1 MPTKATEVMRN
12 LHCNYNCVDLDGL
25 ERWYNELFSLRTVMA
40 SESRGGDAS
49 SFGLFGPSSSNVK
62 FLYDHRGA
70 RRTTSLELVEWL
82 APATWGVPY
91 EHPWDWGLQSVG
103 FAVPDL
109 DAVADKVASLGGSIV
124 RRGERTLLLRD
135 PEGVNVEVFVDA
147 IESGEQRYLRMVC
160 SDLERTADWWGALGY
175 TESASPIA
183 APGGEFWEGDDEH
196 QIVAERALVGA
207 DDPSFAMLLTTWS
220 GPVPVGAT
228 YGMPFHEGL
237 YRIALAVENVDQA
250 FDDLRAA
257 GLAIQPPAHHDLKGT
272 PIKEGLTIL
281 FIRDPDKVL
290 IELVERPRSFFRT

>member
-1 MPTKATEVMRN
+1 MPAATEAMRN

-25 ERWYNELFSLRTVMA
+25 EQWYTELFSLRTVMA
-40 SESRGGDAS
+40 SESRDGDAS

-82 APATWGVPY
+82 SPATWGKPY
-91 EHPWDWGLQSVG
+91 EHPWDWGIQSVG
-103 FAVPDL
+103 FAVPDI
-109 DAVADKVASLGGSIV
+109 DAVVAKMASLPGSIV
-124 RRGERTLLLRD
+124 HRTEKALLLHD
-135 PEGVNVEVFVDA
+135 PEGVNVEVFAAD
-147 IESGEQRYLRMVC
+147 IESAEQRYLRMVC
-160 SDLERTADWWGALGY
+160 SDLERTTNWWSSLSYA
-175 TESASPIA
+175 ESADFVTV
-183 APGGEFWEGDDEH
+183 PGAEFWPGDDEH
-196 QIVAERALVGA
+196 QIVAERAMSA
-207 DDPSFAMLLTTWS
+207 PDDPTFAMLLTSWS

-237 YRIALAVENVDQA
+237 YRIALAVESVDTA
-250 FDDLRAA
+250 FEQLQAA

-290 IELVERPRSFFRT
+290 VELVERPRSFFRK